1 MEVSL
6 PWSWEQNFY
15 TTEDLAELFLKNK
28 DWHNGRLG
36 WASMKK
42 ALLLLFFFWKQ
53 LVWPKAQLTFSRNLF
68 FFFEKVAEAE
78 GAVDLRF
85 IFKVHFAYACLAF
98 KFFFVILKKK
108 LTWFLSKLSSL
119 SATHEDLRKSYLLR
133 RFLPSHKFKPLLS
146 KNLLEAST

>member
-42 ALLLLFFFWKQ
+42 ALLLFFSFENSRYGRR
-53 LVWPKAQLTFSRNLF
+53 LSWPSAETIF
-68 FFFEKVAEAE
+68 FKKKVAEAE

-85 IFKVHFAYACLAF
+85 IFKVHFCRML
-98 KFFFVILKKK
+98 VWPLKKICYSQK
-108 LTWFLSKLSSL
+108 NLTWFLSKLSSL